1 MKYIYNFMI
10 KINIDIYYNEYEFIL
25 NILIIIISFIF
36 LLMNILVWWTFS
48 IYRHKNKRNEIQIQ
62 RNNIRNAINV
72 RPRAAYINN
81 YIENQDN
88 NNIVHRVDQID
99 DNNNNIIIKDN
110 FKKHIICDSD
120 NISLDTI
127 WITCIKNP
135 IEIIFIP
142 CKHRC
147 YCNECYNKCKEK
159 YQNLIINC
167 PICKKPILSTKIDK
181 KDETFDIYFDK

>member
-10 KINIDIYYNEYEFIL
+10 KINIDICYNEYEFIL

-36 LLMNILVWWTFS
+36 LLMNNLILLISF
-48 IYRHKNKRNEIQIQ
+48 IRRCEEKRFEIQINNNRNEI
-62 RNNIRNAINV
+62 NIHS
-72 RPRAAYINN
+72 RAAYINN
-81 YIENQDN
+81 NIENHDN
-88 NNIVHRVDQID
+88 NNIIHPVDQID
-99 DNNNNIIIKDN
+99 NNNANNIIKDN
-110 FKKHIICDSD
+110 FKKHINSDSD
-120 NISLDTI
+120 NISLDKI
-127 WITCIKNP
+127 CIICFKNP
-135 IEIIFIP
+135 IKIIFIP

-147 YCNECYNKCKEK
+147 YCNECYNKCKAK